1 MSNKV
6 WWEIVR
12 WVNGDRYLTCNYVF
26 AKDVTRNTNW
36 SVSVD
41 GVDLVFDEEIER
53 VSKVAVYDTAILE
66 HVFQKY
72 IMFKKNDSATR
83 KRIEKYLPGSECTR
97 EINTDEV
104 IARNCIRFKSR
115 MVIVEFNPQPCDEF
129 KFRWVNPELN

>member
-1 MSNKV
+1 MIEKV
-6 WWEIVR
+6 WWEITR
-12 WVNGDRYLTCNYVF
+12 WVNNGEFQVSNYVF
-26 AKDVTRNTNW
+26 AKVVERVTMW
-36 SVSVD
+36 SVIVD